1 MLIMSKN
8 RMKCCKLQNVER
20 MFYFSDDEDVLSMI
34 ENGEIS
40 IDHLIE
46 ESIYNNFC
54 DHCVIVVNG
63 ENYGSFP
70 VKIGNELFNRI
81 ISKWNSKSEEL
92 IYIDELEKEI
102 ISEKVES

>member
-8 RMKCCKLQNVER
+8 RMKCCKLQSIEK
-20 MFYFSDDEDVLSMI
+20 MFYFSDENTLSMI

-40 IDHLIE
+40 IDHVIK
-46 ESIYNNFC
+46 ESKYNNFC

-63 ENYGSFP
+63 GNYGSFP

-81 ISKWNSKSEEL
+81 ISKWNSKNEEL
-92 IYIDELEKEI
+92 VYIDELEKEI
-102 ISEKVES
+102 ISEIES